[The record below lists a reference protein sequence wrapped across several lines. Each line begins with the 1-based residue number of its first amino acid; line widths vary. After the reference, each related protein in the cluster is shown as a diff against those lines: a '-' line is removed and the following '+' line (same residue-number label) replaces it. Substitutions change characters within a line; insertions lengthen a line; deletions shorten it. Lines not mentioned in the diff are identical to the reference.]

1 MPNGCRKLPYWKMF
15 GSTRA
20 DRPKNVFPGCGGMG
34 SYPIWNS
41 ETHNFSSIKA
51 THTQTNIQFRFYHYL
66 YQNFGILKR
75 MQSST
80 NTQSHTKLNQTI
92 GLSVFIM
99 LMGWLHCFL
108 DFRWKSSTRKNCQGI
123 NENSFQMK
131 EKKTCS
137 STRRI
142 DFFFFA
148 WRKHFWRNFDLVFD
162 SRHWMV
168 ACWSERDRSIVYE
181 IVDSSCVVSTIRT
194 HFTVIL
200 STVLSDCIGIWW
212 KIQPNTRILA
222 HSISEHFQRHEYHL
236 TQIECGFV
244 LWLSR
249 PKNVSVKFEL
259 ILFLFHLFVYLLL
272 IVWFFVGSQ
281 CNNEFL
287 IHIVRCQ
294 VLPKCNNI
302 QSFDKLINASNRND
316 PFDVANFNAQRN
328 HTKCVLTTDWS
339 AEQSTSG
346 WIML

>member
-142 DFFFFA
+142 DFFFCMEKTLLKEFRFGV
-148 WRKHFWRNFDLVFD
+148 WQSPLNGSVLEWERPQHRIRNRWQFVCCLNNTYAFYCHSVNCFKWLHWYLMKNPTKYSNIGTFNKRTFPATRIPFDTN
-162 SRHWMV
+162 WMWFCFV
-168 ACWSERDRSIVYE
+168 IV
-181 IVDSSCVVSTIRT
+181 SAKK
-194 HFTVIL
+194 
-200 STVLSDCIGIWW
+200 CIGQIWIDFVFVSFICISVVDRVIFCW
-212 KIQPNTRILA
+212 VTVQQRIS
-222 HSISEHFQRHEYHL
+222 HSHCTVPS
-236 TQIECGFV
+236 
-244 LWLSR
+244 
-249 PKNVSVKFEL
+249 
-259 ILFLFHLFVYLLL
+259 
-272 IVWFFVGSQ
+272 
-281 CNNEFL
+281 
-287 IHIVRCQ
+287 
-294 VLPKCNNI
+294 
-302 QSFDKLINASNRND
+302 ASK
-316 PFDVANFNAQRN
+316 V
-328 HTKCVLTTDWS
+328 
-339 AEQSTSG
+339 
-346 WIML
+346 